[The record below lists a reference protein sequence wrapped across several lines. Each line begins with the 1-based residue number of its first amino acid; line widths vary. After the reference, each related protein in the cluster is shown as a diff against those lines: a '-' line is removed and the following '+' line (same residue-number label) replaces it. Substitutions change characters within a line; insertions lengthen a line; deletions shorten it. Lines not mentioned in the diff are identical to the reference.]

1 MSVHVAVATQVELML
16 AKPGMGVDE
25 AYSLIA
31 NEQSRLMAVLRRRAR
46 SELRSPNRMRSPV

>member
-25 AYSLIA
+25 AYSLIV